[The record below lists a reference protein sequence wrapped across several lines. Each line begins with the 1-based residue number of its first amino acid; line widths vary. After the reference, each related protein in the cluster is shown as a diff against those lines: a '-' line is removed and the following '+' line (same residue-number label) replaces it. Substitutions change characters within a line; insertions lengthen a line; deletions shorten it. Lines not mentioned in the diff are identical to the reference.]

1 MQNYSALSRMVDLEK
16 AEQAIKLLLEA
27 IGENPQREGLI
38 DTPKRVAKMY
48 AEITAGY
55 EDSPKNHLCT
65 VFKSAN
71 ADIVI
76 EKDIEF
82 HSLCEHH
89 LLPFFGKIH
98 VAYIPNGKVAG
109 LSKLARV
116 CEVFTRRLQLQEQ
129 ITNQIAD
136 SLEQE
141 LNTCGVM
148 VIIEASHTC
157 MTMRGVKKVGTKTIT
172 IATRGKIKDNL
183 VLQKNIQDLML

>member
-1 MQNYSALSRMVDLEK
+1 MVDLQK
-16 AEQAIKLLLEA
+16 AELAVKMLLEA
-27 IGENPQREGLI
+27 IGEDPTREGLV

-55 EDSPKNHLCT
+55 EDTPKNHLCT
-65 VFKSAN
+65 VFDSAN
-71 ADIVI
+71 TDVVI
-76 EKDIEF
+76 EKDIDF

-116 CEVFTRRLQLQEQ
+116 CETFTRRLQLQEQ

-136 SLEQE
+136 SLEKE
-141 LNTCGVM
+141 LNATGVM
-148 VIIEASHTC
+148 VVIEASHTC
-157 MTMRGVKKVGTKTIT
+157 MTMRGVKKVGTQTVT
-172 IATRGKIKDNL
+172 VATRGKIKEDL
-183 VLQKNIQDLML
+183 ILQKNIQDLMK